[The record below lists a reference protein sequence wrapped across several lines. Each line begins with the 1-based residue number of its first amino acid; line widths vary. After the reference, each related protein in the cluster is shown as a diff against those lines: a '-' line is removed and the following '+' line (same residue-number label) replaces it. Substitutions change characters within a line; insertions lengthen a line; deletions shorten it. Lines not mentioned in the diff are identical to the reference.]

1 MASPNTPNNPSNP
14 LNPGNPNAPL
24 QPSIEI
30 QELLMQKHQAEI
42 KASKDKKKPSDENDS
57 DWLITYADAVTIL
70 LAFFVLIFSVSE
82 IRQSKFEDLNQSLG
96 QTLLKKETVKNPL
109 KDLQSSLAGVLNAY
123 DISPIDAVT
132 VSDNTLKL
140 DLPGELLFGTGSTDL
155 GETSAKLLADVAAR
169 IKAFP
174 FKNYSIEI
182 EGHTDDVPI
191 STVRFPSNWQ
201 LSSGRAIS
209 VLQVFFAAGID
220 KNRLKAIGYADTR
233 PKRPN
238 RNQYGEP
245 IPENQAQNRRVEIVV
260 SKILN

>member
-1 MASPNTPNNPSNP
+1 MSVPEKTKSPLDPPIPSV
-14 LNPGNPNAPL
+14 
-24 QPSIEI
+24 EM

-42 KASKDKKKPSDENDS
+42 KAGKQKRKPSDENDS

-109 KDLQSSLAGVLNAY
+109 KDLQSSLSGVLNAY
-123 DISPIDAVT
+123 DISPIDSIT

-155 GETSAKLLADVAAR
+155 SETSAGLLTNVAKR

-191 STVRFPSNWQ
+191 STERFPSNWQ

-220 KNRLKAIGYADTR
+220 KNRLKAIGYADTH

-238 RNQYGEP
+238 RDQYGEP